1 LSKIFLLPPLRARR
15 AAVDSLPEHY
25 LGFRGFPDWWQVNL
39 RKRLPC
45 FCRPKNFSAIAPV
58 AAPGQ
63 CQPGLSRRGRCG
75 DESDS
80 AARVARVTKC
90 IKWAQPP
97 RCWSQPR
104 TLTKRRTAHETSL
117 DEGLDRRSYSSS
129 GWRST
134 LRKSKAAP
142 LHTPGRKPRQLRP
155 PVCTENLNPDVV
167 MMKSAEDGV

>member
-1 LSKIFLLPPLRARR
+1 VCALISGPTVERVRFWGSIGANLLNCFLIQPRTAGWSGPCQKIFLLPPLWARG
-15 AAVDSLPEHY
+15 AAVDGLPEHY

-45 FCRPKNFSAIAPV
+45 FCRPKNFSAVAPV

-80 AARVARVTKC
+80 VARVARVTKC

-129 GWRST
+129 G
-134 LRKSKAAP
+134 
-142 LHTPGRKPRQLRP
+142 HF
-155 PVCTENLNPDVV
+155 
-167 MMKSAEDGV
+167 